1 MKWWLLL
8 LLVVSSNCLAGTRV
22 VSLNRCYDH
31 WLSELLPANWQLVAT
46 TVHGNRLETLIALQA
61 DYIIAS
67 SFTDPRLLQQ
77 LSTVSTVHVLQ
88 QPNDYSQWQYEVRRL
103 GQQLQLSAATEQ
115 WLQRQ
120 HAELMQLSSSLSEVL
135 IIMPNYYTWAHDSWV
150 ANLLKSLDIN
160 LVSPV
165 QQGQVGQ
172 LRLEQLIQLSA
183 ERVVFEGF
191 SDAYSRGQDWRY
203 HPAVQRW
210 LEPRRVTSIS
220 AAVAACPAINAVA
233 YLQQMIAPVEVSVDA
248 H

>member
-8 LLVVSSNCLAGTRV
+8 LLVVSTNCFAGARV
-22 VSLNRCYDH
+22 VSLNRCYDQ
-31 WLSELLPANWQLVAT
+31 WLTELLPANWQVIAT
-46 TVHGNRLETLIALQA
+46 TAHGNRLEALIALEA
-61 DYIIAS
+61 DFIVAS
-67 SFTDPRLLQQ
+67 SFTDSRLLHQ

-120 HAELMQLSSSLSEVL
+120 HTELMQLRSNLSEVL

-150 ANLLKSLDIN
+150 ANLLKSLQIE
-160 LVSPV
+160 LISPL

-172 LRLEQLIQLSA
+172 LRLEQLIELSA
-183 ERVVFEGF
+183 ERVVLEGF
-191 SDAYSRGQDWRY
+191 SEDYSRGQDWRY

-210 LEPRRVTSIS
+210 LELSRVTEIS
-220 AAVAACPAINAVA
+220 AEIAACPAVNAVA
-233 YLQQMIAPVEVSVDA
+233 YLQQMIGAVEVNVDA
-248 H
+248 F